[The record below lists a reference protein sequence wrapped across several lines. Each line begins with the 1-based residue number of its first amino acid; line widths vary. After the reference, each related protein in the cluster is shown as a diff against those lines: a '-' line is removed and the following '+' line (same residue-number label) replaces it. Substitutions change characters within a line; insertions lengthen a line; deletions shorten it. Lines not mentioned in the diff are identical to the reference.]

1 VRRRAASIAQWL
13 FLDTRRALASSQGKL
28 QVWDV
33 EKFEPIETLPVE
45 GTTFQLSDDRRTL
58 VVPHRGAVQ
67 VYRVSF
73 D

>member
-1 VRRRAASIAQWL
+1 M
-13 FLDTRRALASSQGKL
+13 
-28 QVWDV
+28 WDV